1 MDNPSPC
8 HVLHQSSS
16 VCVCVHTKH
25 VCRQGSQ
32 IRLAGYEALVRKDIW
47 LKCYA
52 AAMHSR
58 ISGSNAKERENR
70 EKRHRTKPTRPT
82 VTYSQLLHCSFFVWF
97 LFPVLFPATCCLAFC
112 PTVFWLDLNLRCV
125 VHFSYS
131 LFLHLSFPHFLNRGN
146 RFSEPFYL
154 LLQVGGDVALPV

>member
-1 MDNPSPC
+1 MCSTILYSTILKFISDAQPLCLIRHFLSWVAKNKSIIISMTNPSYC
-8 HVLHQSSS
+8 HVLHHSLKYQPSTQS

-47 LKCYA
+47 LKCCA

-70 EKRHRTKPTRPT
+70 EKRHRNKPTRPT
-82 VTYSQLLHCSFFVWF
+82 VTYSQLLHCSFFVPCIVPCHL
-97 LFPVLFPATCCLAFC
+97 LFSVL
-112 PTVFWLDLNLRCV
+112 
-125 VHFSYS
+125 SYS
-131 LFLHLSFPHFLNRGN
+131 ILT
-146 RFSEPFYL
+146 
-154 LLQVGGDVALPV
+154 